1 MTIGFENSL
10 TVHTLRQWQ
19 VLLASLREMK
29 STDAKQRQ
37 MTRMIAGHAERTSLD
52 KQGRVTIPPR
62 LRAYARLTKEC
73 AVVGSVDHAEIWDSE
88 RWDDYEARSLVDL
101 SETDTTFN
109 IGIF

>member
-10 TVHTLRQWQ
+10 TVHTLSQWQ

-29 STDAKQRQ
+29 SGNAQQRQ
-37 MTRMIAGHAERTSLD
+37 MTRMIASHAERMSLD

-62 LRAYARLTKEC
+62 LRQYSRLSKDC
-73 AVVGSVDHAEIWDSE
+73 AVVGSVDHAEVWDSE
-88 RWDDYEARSLVDL
+88 RWDDYEARSLIDL
-101 SETDTTFN
+101 AETDTTFN